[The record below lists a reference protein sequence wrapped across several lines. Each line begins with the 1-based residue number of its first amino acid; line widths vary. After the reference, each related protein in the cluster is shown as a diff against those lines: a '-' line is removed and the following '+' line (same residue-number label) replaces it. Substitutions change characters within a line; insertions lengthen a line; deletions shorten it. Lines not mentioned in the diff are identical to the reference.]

1 MLHYNKGCDKIL
13 TKQINA
19 PQGAAKLVKSEIN
32 RRSIM
37 TKQQMIEK
45 IKETKVVPVVVFNS
59 IEEVMPKMTALV
71 KGGLPCA
78 EITFRTE
85 CAAEAIKLAA
95 TNFPEALIGAGTV
108 INKNQCE
115 QAIVAGA
122 KFIVSP
128 GFSEEVAD
136 CCAEHDMLYLP
147 GIVTPTE
154 AMAAIAKGLTTL
166 KFFPASNYGGLKT
179 IKAICAA
186 FPYLKIMPTGG
197 ISADNILEYLAYDKI
212 LACGGSWMMKG
223 TPEEIEAQTRQV
235 VELVKNA

>member
-1 MLHYNKGCDKIL
+1 
-13 TKQINA
+13 
-19 PQGAAKLVKSEIN
+19 
-32 RRSIM
+32 M
-37 TKQQMIEK
+37 TEHQLIEK
-45 IKETKVVPVVVFNS
+45 IKATKIVPVVVLNS
-59 IEEVMPKMTALV
+59 IEETLPKMQALV
-71 KGGLPCA
+71 NGGLPCA
-78 EITFRTE
+78 EITFRTA
-85 CAAEAIKLAA
+85 CAEEAIKL
-95 TNFPEALIGAGTV
+95 TVEKFPDMYVGAGTV
-108 INKNQCE
+108 INREQCE
-115 QAIVAGA
+115 KAIAAGS

-136 CCAEHDMLYLP
+136 CCAEHGMLYLP

-197 ISADNILEYLAYDKI
+197 ISEENILEYLAYDKI
-212 LACGGSWMMKG
+212 LACGGWMMKG
-223 TPEEIEAQTRQV
+223 TPEEIEAATKKA

>member
-1 MLHYNKGCDKIL
+1 MTTEQML
-13 TKQINA
+13 
-19 PQGAAKLVKSEIN
+19 
-32 RRSIM
+32 
-37 TKQQMIEK
+37 EK
-45 IKETKVVPVVVFNS
+45 IAQTKVVPVVVFNS
-59 IEEVMPKMTALV
+59 IEEVMPKMNALV

-85 CAAEAIKLAA
+85 CAAEAIKM
-95 TNFPEALIGAGTV
+95 TVENFPEMLVGAGTV

-115 QAIVAGA
+115 QPIVAGA

-128 GFSEEVAD
+128 GFSAEVAD
-136 CCAEHDMLYLP
+136 CCAEHNMLYLP

-186 FPYLKIMPTGG
+186 FPYIKIMPTGG
-197 ISADNILEYLAYDKI
+197 ITAENVLEYLACDKI
-212 LACGGSWMMKG
+212 IACGGSWMMKG
-223 TPEEIEAQTRQV
+223 TPAEIEAKTREV

>member
-1 MLHYNKGCDKIL
+1 MAHEKLIEQIKQTKI
-13 TKQINA
+13 
-19 PQGAAKLVKSEIN
+19 
-32 RRSIM
+32 
-37 TKQQMIEK
+37 
-45 IKETKVVPVVVFNS
+45 VPVVVLNTL
-59 IEEVMPKMTALV
+59 EETLPKMQALV
-71 KGGLPCA
+71 NGGLPCA
-78 EITFRTE
+78 EITFRTP
-85 CAAEAIKLAA
+85 CAADAIALTVKK
-95 TNFPEALIGAGTV
+95 FPDMLVGAGTV
-108 INKNQCE
+108 INREQCE
-115 QAIVAGA
+115 RAIKVGS

-197 ISADNILEYLAYDKI
+197 INESNILEYLAYDKI
-212 LACGGSWMMKG
+212 IACGGSWMMSG
-223 TPEEIEAQTRQV
+223 TPEEIKAKTKAA
-235 VELVKNA
+235 VELVK

>member
-1 MLHYNKGCDKIL
+1 MNNEQIIEQIKKMKI
-13 TKQINA
+13 
-19 PQGAAKLVKSEIN
+19 
-32 RRSIM
+32 
-37 TKQQMIEK
+37 
-45 IKETKVVPVVVFNS
+45 VPVVVLNS
-59 IEEVMPKMTALV
+59 IEETLPKMQALIE
-71 KGGLPCA
+71 GGLPCA
-78 EITFRTE
+78 EITFRTA
-85 CAAEAIKLAA
+85 CAEEAIKL
-95 TNFPEALIGAGTV
+95 TVKNFPDMFVGAGTV
-108 INKNQCE
+108 INRDQCE
-115 QAIVAGA
+115 RAIAAGS

-136 CCAEHDMLYLP
+136 CCAEHGMLYLP

-186 FPYLKIMPTGG
+186 FPYLRIMPTGG

-223 TPEEIEAQTRQV
+223 TPEEIKEATAKAV
-235 VELVKNA
+235 ALVNA

>member
-1 MLHYNKGCDKIL
+1 MTNEQML
-13 TKQINA
+13 A
-19 PQGAAKLVKSEIN
+19 
-32 RRSIM
+32 
-37 TKQQMIEK
+37 K
-45 IKETKVVPVVVFNS
+45 IKEMRVVPVVVFNS
-59 IEEVMPKMTALV
+59 IDEVMPKLTALV

-85 CAAEAIKLAA
+85 CAAEAIKPAA
-95 TNFPEALIGAGTV
+95 DNFPEMLVGAGTV
-108 INKNQCE
+108 INRNQCE
-115 QAIVAGA
+115 AAIVAGA

-128 GFSEEVAD
+128 GFSAEVAD
-136 CCAEHDMLYLP
+136 CCAEHEMLYLP

-186 FPYLKIMPTGG
+186 FPYLNIMPTGG

-212 LACGGSWMMKG
+212 IACGGSWMMKG
-223 TPEEIEAQTRQV
+223 TPEEIEEKTREV
-235 VELVKNA
+235 VKLVKGK

>member
-1 MLHYNKGCDKIL
+1 MTNEQKLELIKQMKI
-13 TKQINA
+13 
-19 PQGAAKLVKSEIN
+19 G
-32 RRSIM
+32 
-37 TKQQMIEK
+37 
-45 IKETKVVPVVVFNS
+45 PVVVFNS
-59 IEEVMPKMTALV
+59 VDEVIPKMEALV

-78 EITFRTE
+78 EITFRTA
-85 CAAEAIKLAA
+85 CAAEAISLACKE
-95 TNFPEALIGAGTV
+95 FPDAFIGAGTV
-108 INKNQCE
+108 INRNQCE

-128 GFSEEVAD
+128 GFSPEVAD

-154 AMAAIAKGLTTL
+154 AMAAIAKGLTVL

-186 FPYLKIMPTGG
+186 FPYLRIMPTGG
-197 ISADNILEYLAYDKI
+197 ISTDNILEYLAYDKI

-223 TPEEIEAQTRQV
+223 TPAEIQKATAEAV
-235 VELVKNA
+235 ALVNGK